1 MDDVGCDE
9 TDGSDDAP
17 LLGIELTLSTDGG
30 DELGAID
37 ALELGAEERS
47 ESERELLDDWPLS
60 LLLELFLDK
69 PLDFVD
75 EGLNGLSR
83 SDPRLDLLRS
93 ELRGE
98 LFEDRPDDPCE
109 REWLLESEDCELSDD
124 SLKELDDRDD
134 SLTLENDLLEP

>member
-1 MDDVGCDE
+1 M
-9 TDGSDDAP
+9 
-17 LLGIELTLSTDGG
+17 LSTDGG
-30 DELGAID
+30 DELAAID
-37 ALELGAEERS
+37 ALELGVEERP

-60 LLLELFLDK
+60 LLLELLLDK

-75 EGLNGLSR
+75 EGLNGLNR
-83 SDPRLDLLRS
+83 SDDPRLDLLRS

-124 SLKELDDRDD
+124 SLNELDDRDD
-134 SLTLENDLLEP
+134 SLTLEKDLLEP